1 MFLGVLIL
9 VVISAVMLFL
19 YVRSEIQLW
28 GHVDR
33 KELALFAIYD
43 LLIIVTY
50 AVYVSSL

>member
-1 MFLGVLIL
+1 MYLGVLIL
-9 VVISAVMLFL
+9 VVISIVTLFL

-33 KELALFAIYD
+33 KKLALFATYD
-43 LLIIVTY
+43 LLIIVIY